1 MNRRKNREIQTD
13 RFTDRQKDGQ
23 INEQTEEYPSY
34 RQITRQKTH
43 MQADRLLDSCIL
55 LDRSQ
60 RQANRPP
67 NGHKYFNKFWIV
79 LGQV

>member
-13 RFTDRQKDGQ
+13 RFTDRQKYGQ
-23 INEQTEEYPSY
+23 IDEQTEEYPSY
-34 RQITRQKTH
+34 REITRQKTH
-43 MQADRLLDSCIL
+43 MQADRLLD
-55 LDRSQ
+55 RSQ

-67 NGHKYFNKFWIV
+67 NGQKYFNHFWIV